1 MKKYVKANMYE
12 TDSLSQIQMD
22 MLELNKRLTY
32 QIDNSSTDEQEN
44 SIRQAIIYIRKAYN
58 AIRL

>member
-12 TDSLSQIQMD
+12 TDSLFQIQMD

-44 SIRQAIIYIRKAYN
+44 SIRQAITYIRKAYN
-58 AIRL
+58 AIR

>member
-44 SIRQAIIYIRKAYN
+44 SIRQAITYIRKAYN
-58 AIRL
+58 AIR

>member
-1 MKKYVKANMYE
+1 MKKYVKSNMYE

-44 SIRQAIIYIRKAYN
+44 SIRQAITYIRKAYN
-58 AIRL
+58 AIR